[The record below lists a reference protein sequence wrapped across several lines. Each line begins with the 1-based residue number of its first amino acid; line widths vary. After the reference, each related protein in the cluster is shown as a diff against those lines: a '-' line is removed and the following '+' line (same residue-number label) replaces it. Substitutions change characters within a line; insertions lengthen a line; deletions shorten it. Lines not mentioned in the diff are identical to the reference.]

1 MASDV
6 SAGQAEVYRQFE
18 QQSMEQT
25 VQASRLDFAARIAN
39 EKVGFLEA
47 VLQETKRESDEANLL
62 LASSVSAVYSLENE
76 AVTLQ
81 MFVRTQSEEMSH
93 ASMMNEELK
102 TSWNQ
107 ISEIYVMLRS
117 QIISV
122 EKKSAFGQQDSSMRP
137 PDDESL
143 RDELSASLARESVWK
158 NERYMTKIEVQHYVR
173 ELSAQR
179 QISADE
185 LCLMREEYLRSTN
198 AYNEARAVF
207 QTSRSRF
214 EAAENQATM
223 WKEECRMICVRGC
236 ERERKFEGEFS
247 VVRSEMETMAYEMST
262 LRFETMMPEDD
273 PSLLLKFRALEKER
287 DGLRASLKAAEEQL
301 GALRREVIVLT
312 QKASSVN
319 LDRYML
325 KSDHV
330 NALKKREE

>member
-1 MASDV
+1 
-6 SAGQAEVYRQFE
+6 
-18 QQSMEQT
+18 
-25 VQASRLDFAARIAN
+25 
-39 EKVGFLEA
+39 
-47 VLQETKRESDEANLL
+47 
-62 LASSVSAVYSLENE
+62 
-76 AVTLQ
+76 
-81 MFVRTQSEEMSH
+81 
-93 ASMMNEELK
+93 
-102 TSWNQ
+102 
-107 ISEIYVMLRS
+107 
-117 QIISV
+117 
-122 EKKSAFGQQDSSMRP
+122 MRP
-137 PDDESL
+137 PDDEIL
-143 RDELSASLARESVWK
+143 RHELSASLARESVWK
-158 NERYMTKIEVQHYVR
+158 NECYMTKIEVQHYVR
-173 ELSAQR
+173 EFSAQR

-247 VVRSEMETMAYEMST
+247 VVRSEMQTMAYEMST
-262 LRFETMMPEDD
+262 LRFETMMPEAD